1 MTVLPQPE
9 LPVFEACSCT
19 SCLCCPPHW
28 AWTSSAAPLVH
39 SLQGVGLKAL
49 LVHSVQGVGLKA
61 LLVYSVQGAGLK
73 ALLVHSWYV
82 WSFNLRNV
90 RVYTAQSLWHA
101 KEEEALAAARELDAV
116 RTALQA
122 ELRQVS
128 SATQG
133 HDTMP

>member
-1 MTVLPQPE
+1 
-9 LPVFEACSCT
+9 
-19 SCLCCPPHW
+19 
-28 AWTSSAAPLVH
+28 
-39 SLQGVGLKAL
+39 VGLKAL
-49 LVHSVQGVGLKA
+49 LVHSVQGVGLKALLVYSVQGAGLKAQLVHSVQGVGIKA